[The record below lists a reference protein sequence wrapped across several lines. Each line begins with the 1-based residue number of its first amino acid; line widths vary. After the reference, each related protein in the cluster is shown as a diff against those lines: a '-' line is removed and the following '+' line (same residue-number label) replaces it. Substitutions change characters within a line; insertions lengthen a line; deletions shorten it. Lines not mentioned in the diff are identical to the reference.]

1 MPAGGTWTVQNKQR
15 PGAYINFVSAPK
27 PVGGIGD
34 RGVMTAC
41 LPMTWGPDGQLITLY
56 GEDLLNG
63 KSLAKVGCTAVDTDE
78 SLPYRLALTGS
89 YKALLFRAD
98 TGGTKATNVIS
109 VGVLTANAK
118 HTGTTG
124 NSVSVVITADK
135 PTTGQYTVDIL
146 FKLIQQ
152 ESFVVSALAD
162 FSEIESEWVDFVVP
176 SSPSSTDI
184 PVTAGVVLSGGTNGT
199 VTGETTYPAYFAAV
213 NGEQWQCMAI
223 NTSAAVGSQVTAFI
237 KLLRDTRGK
246 KVQAVVYDYTDAD
259 YEGIISVNQGF
270 KTAQDTVTVDLFPL
284 YVAGITAGA
293 NVNES
298 NTARIVESAVS
309 ITNPIAEEDIE
320 DALKEG
326 KFLLSYRQDG
336 AVCVEK
342 DINSLHS
349 FTVDKNYA
357 FSKNRVVRCLD
368 NIGNITALVF
378 NRNYCGKIDNNDV
391 GRNLY
396 KTELISMMDQ
406 LQGIGAVQN
415 FQGTSDIT
423 VLPGNDEDSVV
434 VDMLVQPVDSMEK
447 LYMTVNVDAYERRV
461 R

>member
-423 VLPGNDEDSVV
+423 VLPGNDVDSVV

-447 LYMTVNVDAYERRV
+447 LYMTVNVDA
-461 R
+461 

>member
-15 PGAYINFVSAPK
+15 PGAYINFVSVPK
-27 PVGGIGD
+27 PVGSIGD

-41 LPMTWGPDGQLITLY
+41 LPMTWGPAGQLITLY

-63 KSLAKVGCTAVDTDE
+63 KSLAKVGCTAFDTDE

-109 VGVLTANAK
+109 TGVLTANAK
-118 HTGTTG
+118 HAGTTG
-124 NSVSVVITADK
+124 NSVSVVITANK

-146 FKLIQQ
+146 FKLVQQ

-162 FSEIESEWVDFVVP
+162 FSDIESEWVDFVVP
-176 SSPSSTDI
+176 ASPSSTDI
-184 PVTAGVVLSGGTNGT
+184 PATAGAVLAGGNNGT
-199 VTGETTYPAYFAAV
+199 VMGETTYPAYFAAV

-284 YVAGITAGA
+284 YVASITAGA

-298 NTARIVESAVS
+298 NTARIVESAVT

-368 NIGNITALVF
+368 EIGNTTALVF
-378 NRNYCGKIDNNDV
+378 NRNYCGKVDNNDV

-423 VLPGNDEDSVV
+423 VLPGNDVDSVV

-447 LYMTVNVDAYERRV
+447 LYMTVNVDA
-461 R
+461 

>member
-15 PGAYINFVSAPK
+15 PGAYINFVSVPK
-27 PVGGIGD
+27 PVGTIGD

-41 LPMTWGPDGQLITLY
+41 LPMTWGPAGQLITLY

-63 KSLAKVGCTAVDTDE
+63 KSLAKVGCTAFDTEE

-109 VGVLTANAK
+109 MGVLTANAK
-118 HTGTTG
+118 HAGTTG
-124 NSVSVVITADK
+124 DSISVVITADK
-135 PTTGQYTVDIL
+135 PVAGQYTVDIL
-146 FKLIQQ
+146 FKLVQQ
-152 ESFVVSALAD
+152 ESFVVSELAD
-162 FSEIESEWVDFVVP
+162 FSDIESDWVDFIVP
-176 SSPSSTDI
+176 ASPSSTEI
-184 PVTAGVVLSGGTNGT
+184 PVTTGTVLSGGTNGT
-199 VTGETTYPAYFAAV
+199 VTGETTYPAYFSAV
-213 NGEQWQCMAI
+213 DGEQWQCMAI
-223 NTSAAVGSQVTAFI
+223 NTSEAVGAQVTEFI

-246 KVQAVVYDYTDAD
+246 KVQAVVYNYPAAD
-259 YEGIISVNQGF
+259 YEGIISVDQGF
-270 KTAQDTVTVDLFPL
+270 ITAQDSVTVDLFPL
-284 YVAGITAGA
+284 YVASITAGA

-298 NTARIVESAVS
+298 NTARVVQDALS
-309 ITNPIAEEDIE
+309 IINPIAEEDIE
-320 DALKEG
+320 DALKAG

-336 AVCVEK
+336 VVCVEK

-368 NIGNITALVF
+368 EIGNTTALVF
-378 NRNYCGKIDNNDV
+378 NRNYCGKVDNNDV

-415 FQGTSDIT
+415 FEGTSDIT
-423 VLPGNDEDSVV
+423 VLPGNDVDSVV
-434 VDMLVQPVDSMEK
+434 VDLLVQPVDSMEK
-447 LYMTVNVDAYERRV
+447 LYMTVNVDA
-461 R
+461 

>member
-162 FSEIESEWVDFVVP
+162 FSEIESEWVNFVVP

-423 VLPGNDEDSVV
+423 VLPGNDGESVV

-447 LYMTVNVDAYERRV
+447 LYMTVNVDA
-461 R
+461 

>member
-15 PGAYINFVSAPK
+15 PGAYINFVAAPK
-27 PVGGIGD
+27 PLDSIGD

-41 LPMTWGPDGQLITLY
+41 LPMTWGPSGQLITLY

-98 TGGTKATNVIS
+98 TGGTKATNTIS

-184 PVTAGVVLSGGTNGT
+184 PVTAGAVLSGGTNGT

-237 KLLRDTRGK
+237 KLLRDIRGK

-284 YVAGITAGA
+284 YVASITAGA

-309 ITNPIAEEDIE
+309 ITNPVAEEDIE

-336 AVCVEK
+336 AICVEK

-368 NIGNITALVF
+368 YIGNTTALVF
-378 NRNYCGKIDNNDV
+378 NRNYCGKVDSNDV

-423 VLPGNDEDSVV
+423 VLPGNDVDSVV

-447 LYMTVNVDAYERRV
+447 LYMTVNVDA
-461 R
+461 